1 MASTNNRNESF
12 DTIRIGGLS
21 KAVGFTQVMFGL
33 AASIAVVLYGGRK
46 EISVLILAVAGLQ
59 AVSGVNR
66 MCSVVRVEDDG
77 IRCRSLLGWRFMSW
91 SDLAGV
97 NEEQRSTRF
106 GKLFVVVIVRRD
118 GRSFRPAALAK
129 SDSDSARRVVE
140 LLDGHVRRA

>member
-12 DTIRIGGLS
+12 DTIRIGGVL

-77 IRCRSLLGWRFMSW
+77 I
-91 SDLAGV
+91 
-97 NEEQRSTRF
+97 
-106 GKLFVVVIVRRD
+106 
-118 GRSFRPAALAK
+118 
-129 SDSDSARRVVE
+129 
-140 LLDGHVRRA
+140 